1 MKAAA
6 PIPSPAPEAA
16 APAAP
21 AAPQAA
27 AAPSPQYVPPPAPA
41 PQMAEGG
48 GVADG
53 GRKNPFKD
61 FFSDV
66 NVVDVAVSALIV
78 AGVIYSIQ
86 YHRFMIMIEKA
97 GYADLS
103 SRIAKIEAE
112 HAAIK
117 RKAAEANAAGGMKR
131 RRGLI
136 TL

>member
-6 PIPSPAPEAA
+6 PRPSPAPEAA
-16 APAAP
+16 APPAP
-21 AAPQAA
+21 AAPAPA

-41 PQMAEGG
+41 PQMADGG

-53 GRKNPFKD
+53 GRKNPLKD
-61 FFSDV
+61 FFSDI

-86 YHRFMIMIEKA
+86 YHKFMMMIEKA

-103 SRIAKIEAE
+103 SRVARMEAE
-112 HAAIK
+112 HAAMK
-117 RKAAEANAAGGMKR
+117 RKAAEANASGGTRK

>member
-1 MKAAA
+1 M
-6 PIPSPAPEAA
+6 
-16 APAAP
+16 
-21 AAPQAA
+21 
-27 AAPSPQYVPPPAPA
+27 
-41 PQMAEGG
+41 PQMADGG

-78 AGVIYSIQ
+78 AAVIYSVQ
-86 YHRFMIMIEKA
+86 YHKFMMMIEKA

-103 SRIAKIEAE
+103 SRISRMEAE
-112 HAAIK
+112 HAAMK
-117 RKAAEANAAGGMKR
+117 KKATEANASGGIRK

>member
-1 MKAAA
+1 MPDATAA
-6 PIPSPAPEAA
+6 PAA
-16 APAAP
+16 APAP
-21 AAPQAA
+21 AAP
-27 AAPSPQYVPPPAPA
+27 AAPSPQYVPPTPPA

-48 GVADG
+48 PTDG
-53 GRKNPFKD
+53 GRANPFKD
-61 FFSDV
+61 FFSDI

-86 YHRFMIMIEKA
+86 YHRFMMMIEKA

-103 SRIAKIEAE
+103 SRISKLETE
-112 HAAIK
+112 HAAMK
-117 RKAAEANAAGGMKR
+117 RKASEANAAGNGFRR